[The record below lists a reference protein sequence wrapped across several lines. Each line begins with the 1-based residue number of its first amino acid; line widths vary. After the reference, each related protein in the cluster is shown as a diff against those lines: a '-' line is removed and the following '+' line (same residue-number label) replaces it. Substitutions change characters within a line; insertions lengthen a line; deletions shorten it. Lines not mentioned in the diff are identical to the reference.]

1 MKKPDSR
8 SQTCESVLGQHEP
21 SARPEDSMCRR
32 DGRMIFTLE
41 EPHQTQAAN
50 LWEMAA
56 DPQTGSPSGKPTK
69 LTNWC
74 GINPCKAR
82 VSKDG
87 KRRVTRKHSI
97 KPAPVEAITAM
108 RQLSET
114 FSKVETPKLLL
125 TNAPQTTQNDQQRAE
140 GEWVQ

>member
-1 MKKPDSR
+1 MLSHLREIVLFELQVPDACRLCSIL
-8 SQTCESVLGQHEP
+8 EHVLY
-21 SARPEDSMCRR
+21 
-32 DGRMIFTLE
+32 
-41 EPHQTQAAN
+41 
-50 LWEMAA
+50 
-56 DPQTGSPSGKPTK
+56 GKP
-69 LTNWC
+69 
-74 GINPCKAR
+74 R

-114 FSKVETPKLLL
+114 FSKVETPKLPP